1 MSVSTMSYF
10 SFCNASSASFPFR
23 KHCTSVIPIFSH
35 CIPGSLKALAALA
48 VAATL
53 SACSDWTRPES
64 LDLGIHMDEISGEEL
79 AQIRAFKQ
87 TEHKLVFLGMD
98 ATAETPVGRYQHLN
112 SMPDSADY
120 IFIRN
125 LVGGLH
131 RDLVQEIGQVRKQ
144 KGTRILADIDYIS
157 IEEEWLAIQ
166 DAAIDAG
173 EPAGTDEEY
182 TSFVT
187 EKVNA
192 QLACLAKYG
201 CDGLM
206 VSYNGVNDAGS
217 TVDETGR
224 SAFIGA
230 VMTWRAA
237 NAEVPMFLR
246 GSIQLIATSIRL
258 GEQNISAILDESEMI
273 IMPIG
278 STTDESALN
287 LAVNRLTTY
296 YKDFPTD
303 RFVFEATVPD
313 PEDPVQVGMTLKSA
327 AEYVLAPQDRF
338 AKLGLSIENA
348 QDDYFN
354 IGNTYGNIRAAI
366 TALNTTA
373 GDGEDTTNE

>member
-1 MSVSTMSYF
+1 MTM
-10 SFCNASSASFPFR
+10 NR
-23 KHCTSVIPIFSH
+23 HTIFSH

-166 DAAIDAG
+166 DAAIAAG

-278 STTDESALN
+278 STTDESQMN
-287 LAVNRLTTY
+287 QDVNRLTIY

-354 IGNTYGNIRAAI
+354 IGNIYGNIRAAI

-373 GDGEDTTNE
+373 GDDEDTTNE